1 MANRK
6 MEAGIGKYSKYDEH
20 IVAEYQLNPT
30 ASFMAISRNVMR
42 KNKIEGSARSL
53 SYYAKNLID
62 NLSDSKLE
70 ELKNGVANET
80 DSKSNSYNKDKFV
93 LSAWNKITGRM
104 MCIDSYCSYYSL
116 PREDVDSYK
125 LVSHTG
131 TPFYNIVFKERSPDD
146 SVDMEALKEILEG
159 QIVKTYTYKK
169 SKDYKQG
176 KEAVLKWAD
185 LHFGA
190 YIRNL
195 VLTKDYD
202 SDILL
207 DGLFASVDQTNDF
220 GFKKVHVHI
229 NGDLI
234 ESFSGL
240 NHINSWMSMN
250 PEQIGAN
257 AVRLCTELLHK
268 ALSKIDNL
276 GCIKIVAGNHDRTSK
291 ANDED
296 VKGGAADLIAWGL
309 KLMGYDVEFHP
320 YITTHLVE
328 GINHINLHGDK
339 GISKRSTK
347 DIIWDYGIK
356 GKFNF
361 VFEAHLHSLI
371 EKMSS
376 TQREKFRVIRDDS
389 IDHRRMHLQ
398 SFFTGN
404 YYSETLNFN
413 SNAGYCLVWDN
424 GKGFPQVFNG
434 CV

>member
-1 MANRK
+1 
-6 MEAGIGKYSKYDEH
+6 
-20 IVAEYQLNPT
+20 
-30 ASFMAISRNVMR
+30 MR
-42 KNKIEGSARSL
+42 KYNKVDYSMFNEEIKSLNESETLSASAIASRVMDSHPEIAIKHQSL
-53 SYYAKNLID
+53 RKYVGKFLTGKLGEYKPSAK
-62 NLSDSKLE
+62 
-70 ELKNGVANET
+70 
-80 DSKSNSYNKDKFV
+80 SKSSTSSNDYKNKEKFV
-93 LSAWNKITGRM
+93 LSAWNKATGQM
-104 MCIDSYCSYYSL
+104 MDIDKYCEHYSL
-116 PREDVDSYK
+116 PRKDITSYK

-131 TPFYNIVFKERSPDD
+131 TPFFNIVFKENTNVDD
-146 SVDMEALKEILEG
+146 SLSEDVIKEMLHRELEG
-159 QIVKTYTYKK
+159 TYIRKQNTSYKK
-169 SKDYKQG
+169 D

-190 YIRNL
+190 HIRNL
-195 VLTKDYD
+195 MLTKDYD
-202 SDILL
+202 SDILA
-207 DGLFASVDQTNDF
+207 DGLMTSVNQVNDF

-257 AVRLCTELLHK
+257 AVRLCTKLLHES
-268 ALSKIDNL
+268 LSKIDNL

-309 KLMGYDVEFHP
+309 NLMGYDVEFHP
-320 YITTHLVE
+320 YITRQLVE

-371 EKMSS
+371 EKMSVS
-376 TQREKFRVIRDDS
+376 QREKFKIVRDDS

-413 SNAGYCLVWDN
+413 SNAGYSIVWDN
-424 GKGFPQVFNG
+424 GKGLPQIFNG

>member
-1 MANRK
+1 M
-6 MEAGIGKYSKYDEH
+6 SKWSQYDEH
-20 IVAEYQLNPT
+20 ITKLYLNGEVENKGYTKCAKKILGKDAPKYDIDLLRT
-30 ASFMAISRNVMR
+30 YIKRHVD
-42 KNKIEGSARSL
+42 KIE
-53 SYYAKNLID
+53 
-62 NLSDSKLE
+62 NLSGSDS
-70 ELKNGVANET
+70 
-80 DSKSNSYNKDKFV
+80 DSTEYNQSVKV
-93 LSAWNKITGRM
+93 LSAFDANHKLM
-104 MCIDSYCSYYSL
+104 NIDEYCEYYNL
-116 PREDVDSYK
+116 PRNDISSYK

-131 TPFYNIVFKERSPDD
+131 VPYYNIVFREKGALEEVDYD
-146 SVDMEALKEILEG
+146 SLKEVLQKEITREYSYT
-159 QIVKTYTYKK
+159 VKADVKMN
-169 SKDYKQG
+169 

-190 YIRNL
+190 HIRNL
-195 VLTKDYD
+195 ILTRDYD
-202 SDILL
+202 SNILL
-207 DGLFASVDQTNDF
+207 NGLNTSVDQTNDF

-240 NHINSWMSMN
+240 NHINSWMSMDKN
-250 PEQIGAN
+250 EVGAD
-257 AVRLCTELLHK
+257 AIKLCTELLHRV
-268 ALSKIDNL
+268 LSRINNL
-276 GCIKIVAGNHDRTSK
+276 GEIKIVSGNHDRTSK

-296 VKGGAADLIAWGL
+296 VKGGAANLIAWGL
-309 KLMGYDVEFHP
+309 SLKGYNVEFHP

-356 GKFNF
+356 GKYNF

-376 TQREKFRVIRDDS
+376 TQREKFNVIRDDS

-413 SNAGYCLVWDN
+413 SNAGYCIVWDN
-424 GKGFPQVFNG
+424 GRGLPQVFNG